1 MLSLKEENKKI
12 KELRNLCKDLG
23 VMSPPD
29 ITLELILQD
38 SNKNI
43 ILQNKQRAHS
53 LTRNTLNSIFVK
65 ETNSNYT
72 SSNFGAGYISFKN
85 KDGNYVGPPSYNFF
99 YSNAG
104 LNSKTGLLVSSSD
117 TAFNIDEYTDSFYST
132 STLLHQAMSRSMSYD
147 DVTHEWIIIL
157 SRIFV
162 NNSGITRLINST
174 VLYNGLNILMER
186 TVLDDT
192 IEMVDSAMLTV
203 NYSISMDFSAIDS

>member
-1 MLSLKEENKKI
+1 MLSLKEENKKMR
-12 KELRNLCKDLG
+12 ELRNLCKDLG

-43 ILQNKQRAHS
+43 IQQNNQRAHS
-53 LTRNTLNSIFVK
+53 LTRNALNSVFVK

-85 KDGNYVGPPSYNFF
+85 KDGNNAGPPNSNFF

-117 TAFNIDEYTDSFYST
+117 TAFNINDYTDSFYST
-132 STLLHQAMSRSMSYD
+132 SILIHQAMSRSSSYNS
-147 DVTHEWIIIL
+147 VTHKWIFVL
-157 SRIFV
+157 SRVFV

-174 VLYNGLNILMER
+174 GLFTNSNYLMER